1 MAHRDAD
8 VCEMQL
14 NGVSEELSLLLLD
27 FDTDMVKERPGK
39 GDATC
44 SVSSSVLSNYL
55 LHVIIEIV
63 YITEW

>member
-1 MAHRDAD
+1 MAHCDAD

-27 FDTDMVKERPGK
+27 FDTDTMEKRPGK

-44 SVSSSVLSNYL
+44 SVSSSALGN
-55 LHVIIEIV
+55 
-63 YITEW
+63 

>member
-27 FDTDMVKERPGK
+27 FDTDTMEERPGK
-39 GDATC
+39 GDVTC
-44 SVSSSVLSNYL
+44 SVSSSALSNYL
-55 LHVIIEIV
+55 PHLIIQIM

>member
-14 NGVSEELSLLLLD
+14 NGVSEELSLLFLD
-27 FDTDMVKERPGK
+27 FDTDTMEERPGK

-44 SVSSSVLSNYL
+44 SVSSSTLSNYL
-55 LHVIIEIV
+55 LNVII
-63 YITEW
+63 